1 MNKKQ
6 LIAAVLTATIALPLA
21 ACGGSSAGSTTTTG
35 SGAATTSSSA
45 KEKDAAYYAGTW
57 RGSVATTGTSVYGTT
72 GGSEQ
77 MIDVILNEDG
87 TCETK
92 PCKNHEDLVTD
103 TGTWELDGTTVKVK
117 LSGGTEATLT
127 IENDNAMSGD
137 PKDFGIDGFDQID
150 FALY

>member
-1 MNKKQ
+1 MMNKK
-6 LIAAVLTATIALPLA
+6 LVAVAMAATLALPLV
-21 ACGGSSAGSTTTTG
+21 ACGGSSTGSTTTTG

-127 IENDNAMSGD
+127 IENDNAMSAD

>member
-6 LIAAVLTATIALPLA
+6 IIAAALTVTLALPLA

-72 GGSEQ
+72 GGTEQ
-77 MIDVILNEDG
+77 MIDVILSEDG
-87 TCETK
+87 TCETQ
-92 PCKNHEDLVTD
+92 PCENHEDLVAD
-103 TGTWELDGTTVKVK
+103 TGTWELDGSTVKIK
-117 LSGGTEATLT
+117 LDGGTEATLT
-127 IENDNAMSGD
+127 IENDNAMSAD
-137 PKDFGIDGFDQID
+137 PKDFGIDGFDQMD
-150 FALY
+150 FDLY

>member
-1 MNKKQ
+1 MIKQ
-6 LIAAVLTATIALPLA
+6 KAIVLAVAVALALPLA
-21 ACGGSSAGSTTTTG
+21 ACGGSTGSGSDASAGS
-35 SGAATTSSSA
+35 ATTSSSA

-137 PKDFGIDGFDQID
+137 PKEFGIDGFDQID